1 MIKLLLQTAHQLD
14 GWLHE
19 HLGRPYS
26 AILAVG
32 LVLGIGDGIRSLT
45 QELKPSA
52 DLYKIVFIVIFQVAL
67 LINQLG
73 QFHEFREA
81 REAGRAAKRA
91 AKGQP

>member
-1 MIKLLLQTAHQLD
+1 MA
-14 GWLHE
+14 
-19 HLGRPYS
+19 S
-26 AILAVG
+26 A
-32 LVLGIGDGIRSLT
+32 SLT